1 MKFLLITTVSS
12 LGLTVGA
19 SAFAETWDMPVAYG
33 ASNYQTENVMSFVEG
48 VDACTEGSLKI
59 NVHAN
64 GSLFKGDEIK
74 RAVQLGEA
82 QIGERLLS
90 AHANENPI
98 FAYDSVPFLASSFEA
113 SDALRDAAAPT
124 LEKVLSAQNI
134 HLLYS
139 VPWPPQGLYLSQD
152 AASPDDLKGVK
163 FRAYNATT
171 ARVAELLGMIPT
183 QIEAADLK
191 QALATGV
198 VSSMISSGSTGVD
211 EQVWEDMTTFYD
223 VKAWLPRNTVF
234 VNKDAF
240 AGLNQTQQDCLTSE
254 AATAQTRGTD
264 MAEQLTGGF
273 VQTLAD
279 NGMSTGQAPDAIA
292 AELAKIGETMTAE
305 WVESAGSDGKAIF
318 DAYLAE

>member
-1 MKFLLITTVSS
+1 MKFLLITTVSGLS
-12 LGLTVGA
+12 LTLGA
-19 SAFAETWDMPVAYG
+19 SAFAETWDMPVAYA
-33 ASNYQTENVMSFVEG
+33 ASNYQTENVMAFAKG
-48 VDACTEGSLKI
+48 VDTCTAGSLTI

-98 FAYDSVPFLASSFEA
+98 FAYDSVPFLASSFA
-113 SDALRDAAAPT
+113 TSDALRDAAAPT
-124 LEKVLSAQNI
+124 LEKVLAAQNI

-152 AASPDDLKGVK
+152 AVTPDEIKGMK

-240 AGLNQTQQDCLTSE
+240 AALDQDQQNCLTSE
-254 AATAQTRGTD
+254 AASAQTRGTK
-264 MAEQLTGGF
+264 MAEELTDGF

-279 NGMSTGQAPDAIA
+279 NGMSTGEAPEAIA
-292 AELAKIGETMTAE
+292 VELAAIGQTMTAE
-305 WVESAGSDGKAIF
+305 WVESAGADGQAII
-318 DAYLAE
+318 DAYSVK